1 MKKYIVTLIFMIA
14 CIIVLG
20 QVQSPANI
28 VVSEIHGNVLL
39 HSGKQK
45 LALTVGQ
52 KITTRDVLVLPAGA
66 TLVLLDPQERQL
78 YTLRG
83 LFSGSIKKY
92 LIKNKN
98 QCTKKTSEK
107 YMNYLLSKVFERRP
121 RSEAALED
129 DQATVFRDVENMLA
143 PEDSLLLDSAENV
156 PVPLDSI
163 R

>member
-1 MKKYIVTLIFMIA
+1 MKKYIVTLFFMIV
-14 CIIVLG
+14 CIVVLG

-45 LALTVGQ
+45 LVLTVGQ
-52 KITTRDVLVLPAGA
+52 KITTKDILLLPAGA
-66 TLVLLDPQERQL
+66 TLVLLNPQERQL
-78 YTLRG
+78 YTLHG

-92 LIKNKN
+92 LIKNRN

-107 YMNYLLSKVFERRP
+107 YMNYLLSKVFEKRP
-121 RSEAALED
+121 RSKTVLED
-129 DQATVFRDVENMLA
+129 DQATVFRDDEDMLD
-143 PEDSLLLDSAENV
+143 PVDSLELDSAGNV